1 MLGITKTITVARS
14 AEDCFHYLR
23 DVRKLIEWDPAVAA
37 AGKDSQ
43 GPIAKGSYFTVRVA
57 IGILSVSFRYIITEH
72 SPNQRIVM
80 SGRSSFLNVNDT
92 IDFSESDGQTTI
104 TYRAEFHFKFGLE
117 RLLPGLADA
126 LERQCTLAVD
136 GLESALTETA
146 DEAVLSARNVKADA
160 KTYSTLRT
168 FTRSGY
174 VTGRKV
180 WAPMSERM
188 KDRHV
193 VLTGANSGIG
203 LATAIELASAGASL
217 TLVVRDEAK
226 AEQTAETI
234 KEATG
239 RVDICFEFADLSLLR
254 DTETL
259 IDRLLA
265 KGEAIDV
272 LINNAG
278 ALFNDH
284 TMTSEGLE
292 KSYALLLLSPWRLC
306 ERLLPLLKNHD
317 VTARVINVVSGGMYA
332 ERLNLKRL
340 NMTSDGYR
348 GARAYAQCKR
358 ALSVMTEVWAE
369 RWQDH
374 NIVVNAMH
382 PGWSDT
388 PGVQKSL
395 PAFRRITR
403 LVLRSHAEG
412 ADTVVWMA
420 QSNQAALS
428 TGKLFLDRE
437 PRSTYLLGNNVESE
451 DERRALEP
459 RLQHDV
465 DAALKTAP

>member
-1 MLGITKTITVARS
+1 MLDITKTITVARS
-14 AEDCFHYLR
+14 AEDCFLYVG
-23 DVRKLIEWDPAVAA
+23 DVRKLIEWDPAVS
-37 AGKDSQ
+37 GTSKEST
-43 GPIAKGSYFTVRVA
+43 GPVAKGSYFTVRVEIGA
-57 IGILSVSFRYIITEH
+57 IKIPFRYIITEYT
-72 SPNQRIVM
+72 PNRRIVIA
-80 SGRSSFLNVNDT
+80 GRSSFLNVNDT
-92 IDFSESDGQTTI
+92 IELSESDGQTTI
-104 TYRAEFHFKFGLE
+104 TYHAEFHFKFGVE
-117 RLLPGLADA
+117 RLFPGLAEA
-126 LERQCTLAVD
+126 LDRQCGLAID
-136 GLESALTETA
+136 GLKSALTETA
-146 DEAVLSARNVKADA
+146 DEAILSPRNAKADVKTLSA
-160 KTYSTLRT
+160 LRT
-168 FTRSGY
+168 FTRHGY

-188 KDRHV
+188 EGHHV
-193 VLTGANSGIG
+193 LLTGANSGIG
-203 LATAIELASAGASL
+203 LAAAIELASAGASL

-226 AEQTAETI
+226 ARQTAETI

-239 RVDICFEFADLSLLR
+239 RTDIHFEFADLSLLK
-254 DTETL
+254 DTDAL

-265 KGEAIDV
+265 KGVTIDV

-317 VTARVINVVSGGMYA
+317 ATARVINVVSGGMYA

-358 ALSVMTEVWAE
+358 ALSIMTEVWAE
-369 RWQDH
+369 RWQEH

-388 PGVQKSL
+388 PGVQKAL
-395 PAFRRITR
+395 PAFRRLTR

-459 RLQHDV
+459 RLQHDFE
-465 DAALKTAP
+465 AALKAAP

>member
-1 MLGITKTITVARS
+1 MLGITKTITVARCV
-14 AEDCFHYLR
+14 EDCFLYVS
-23 DVRKLIEWDPAVAA
+23 DVRKLIEWDPAVSATR
-37 AGKDSQ
+37 KDSQ
-43 GPIAKGSYFTVRVA
+43 GAVAKGSYFTVRVA
-57 IGILSVSFRYIITEH
+57 IGVLSVPFRYIITEY
-72 SPNQRIVM
+72 SPNRRIVIA
-80 SGRSSFLNVNDT
+80 GRSSFLNVNDT
-92 IDFSESDGQTTI
+92 IELNESDGQTTI
-104 TYRAEFHFKFGLE
+104 SYRAEFHFKFGLE
-117 RLLPGLADA
+117 RLLPGLAEA
-126 LERQCTLAVD
+126 LDRQCQLAIE
-136 GLESALTETA
+136 GLKSALTLTA
-146 DEAVLSARNVKADA
+146 DEAVLSARSAKADT
-160 KTYSTLRT
+160 KTISALRT
-168 FTRSGY
+168 FTRHGY

-188 KDRHV
+188 EGRHV

-203 LATAIELASAGASL
+203 LAAAIDLASAGASL

-226 AEQTAETI
+226 AAQTAETI

-239 RVDICFEFADLSLLR
+239 RTDIHFEFADLSLLN
-254 DTETL
+254 DTDAL
-259 IDRLLA
+259 IGRLLA

-284 TMTSEGLE
+284 TITSEGLE
-292 KSYALLLLSPWRLC
+292 QSYALLLLSPWRLC
-306 ERLLPLLKNHD
+306 ERLLPLLKSHD
-317 VTARVINVVSGGMYA
+317 TTARIINVVSGGMYA

-358 ALSVMTEVWAE
+358 ALSIMTEVWAE
-369 RWQDH
+369 RWQEH

-395 PAFRRITR
+395 PLFRRLTR

-451 DERRALEP
+451 DDRKALEP
-459 RLQHDV
+459 RLQQDFES
-465 DAALKTAP
+465 ALTIAS

>member
-1 MLGITKTITVARS
+1 MLGITKTITVARCV
-14 AEDCFHYLR
+14 EDCFLYLS
-23 DVRKLIEWDPAVAA
+23 DVRNLIEWDPAVSATR
-37 AGKDSQ
+37 KDSQ
-43 GPIAKGSYFTVRVA
+43 GPVAKGSYFTVRVA
-57 IGILSVSFRYIITEH
+57 IGALSIPFRYIITEH
-72 SPNQRIVM
+72 TPNERIVIA
-80 SGRSSFLNVNDT
+80 GRSSFLNVNDT
-92 IDFSESDGQTTI
+92 IELSESDGRTTNS
-104 TYRAEFHFKFGLE
+104 YRAEFHFKFGLE
-117 RLLPGLADA
+117 RLFPRLADA
-126 LERQCTLAVD
+126 LDRQCQLAID
-136 GLESALTETA
+136 GLETALTATA
-146 DEAVLSARNVKADA
+146 DEAILSARNGKADT
-160 KTYSTLRT
+160 KTLSALRT
-168 FTRSGY
+168 FTRYGF
-174 VTGRKV
+174 VTGRKL

-188 KDRHV
+188 EGRHV

-203 LATAIELASAGASL
+203 LAAANDLASAGASL

-226 AEQTAETI
+226 AKKTAESI

-239 RVDICFEFADLSLLR
+239 RTDIQFEFADLSLLK
-254 DTETL
+254 DTDAL

-265 KGEAIDV
+265 KGDRIDV

-284 TMTSEGLE
+284 TMTAEGLE

-306 ERLLPLLKNHD
+306 ERLLPLLKNHGN
-317 VTARVINVVSGGMYA
+317 TARIINVVSGGMYA

-358 ALSVMTEVWAE
+358 ALSIMTEVWAE

-395 PAFRRITR
+395 PLFRRLTR

-451 DERRALEP
+451 DDRKALEP
-459 RLQHDV
+459 CLQHDFES
-465 DAALKTAP
+465 ALANTS

>member
-1 MLGITKTITVARS
+1 
-14 AEDCFHYLR
+14 F
-23 DVRKLIEWDPAVAA
+23 KL
-37 AGKDSQ
+37 
-43 GPIAKGSYFTVRVA
+43 
-57 IGILSVSFRYIITEH
+57 
-72 SPNQRIVM
+72 
-80 SGRSSFLNVNDT
+80 
-92 IDFSESDGQTTI
+92 
-104 TYRAEFHFKFGLE
+104 GLE
-117 RLLPGLADA
+117 RLFPSLADA
-126 LERQCTLAVD
+126 LDRQCQLAID
-136 GLESALTETA
+136 RLETALTATA
-146 DEAVLSARNVKADA
+146 DEAVLSARNAKADT
-160 KTYSTLRT
+160 KTLSALRT
-168 FTRSGY
+168 FTRHGY

-188 KDRHV
+188 EGRRV

-203 LATAIELASAGASL
+203 LAAAIDLASAGASL

-226 AEQTAETI
+226 AAQTAKSI

-239 RVDICFEFADLSLLR
+239 RTDIEFEFGDLSLLK
-254 DTETL
+254 DTDAL

-265 KGEAIDV
+265 KGDTIDV

-317 VTARVINVVSGGMYA
+317 ETARIINVVSGGMYA

-358 ALSVMTEVWAE
+358 ALSIMTEVWAE

-395 PAFRRITR
+395 PLFRRLTR

-420 QSNQAALS
+420 RSNQAALS

-437 PRSTYLLGNNVESE
+437 PRSTYLLGNNVESRE
-451 DERRALEP
+451 DRKALEP
-459 RLQHDV
+459 RLQHDFEST
-465 DAALKTAP
+465 LKATLS